1 MSDTLTAATSAL
13 DPRRHAV
20 RADLADKALEG
31 RVTATKFVEGTPA
44 RVIRSS
50 VPLRK
55 SPEISSGLETEALF
69 GETAVIFD
77 TANAWSWVQL
87 ARDGY
92 VGYLPADTLSPQ
104 LVPPTHRVQ
113 ALGTFLYP
121 RPDIKSPALMH
132 IAMNAPV
139 AVLGSN
145 ENFAELLTGGYVVTR
160 HLSLLD
166 KKALDFV
173 EVAERFIG
181 TPYLW
186 GGRTRIGIDCSG
198 LVQTALQAA
207 GIAAPRDSDMQL
219 ADLGETVLVPG
230 NLEGLKRGDLVF
242 WRGHVGIMA
251 DGVMLVHANA
261 HHMAVA
267 VEPLEVARSRIVKT
281 GGGPIAAVRRLNGLK
296 SEA

>member
-1 MSDTLTAATSAL
+1 MSDTGSESKSDGL

-20 RADLADKALEG
+20 RADLADRALEG
-31 RVTATKFVEGTPA
+31 KVTAARFADGTPA

-55 SPEISSGLETEALF
+55 TADISSGLETEALF
-69 GETAVIFD
+69 GETATIFE
-77 TANAWSWVQL
+77 TADGWSWVQL
-87 ARDGY
+87 VRDGY

-104 LVPPTHRVQ
+104 LVTPTHRVQ

-132 IAMNAPV
+132 IAMNAPL

-145 ENFAELLTGGYVVTR
+145 DTFAELLTGGYVVSR
-160 HLSLLD
+160 HLAVLD
-166 KKALDFV
+166 KRAFDFV

-207 GIAAPRDSDMQL
+207 GIPCLRDSDMQL
-219 ADLGETVLVPG
+219 AELGETVLVPES
-230 NLEGLKRGDLVF
+230 LEGLRRGDLVF

-267 VEPLEVARSRIVKT
+267 VEPLDVARSRISKS
-281 GGGPIAAVRRLNGLK
+281 GGGPIIAIKRLNRAGV
-296 SEA
+296 